1 MSSHFG
7 LSLENALNS
16 PPLIIAFRGGALK
29 DVMRK
34 HRISTTD
41 LNGALRQ
48 RNIWHISEV
57 EAVIIEST
65 GNFSIYKR
73 ADMPQDLEPQV
84 LLDVPGYQK
93 LVEHFDQES
102 NGHKGSRGEK
112 QNMQSGQEE
121 SANEIAAEEA

>member
-1 MSSHFG
+1 
-7 LSLENALNS
+7 
-16 PPLIIAFRGGALK
+16 
-29 DVMRK
+29 MRK

-48 RNIWHISEV
+48 RNIWNISEV

-73 ADMPQDLEPQV
+73 ADMPLDIEPQV

-93 LVEHFDQES
+93 LVEHFGHEGSAKESTNEGVKSKDARQE
-102 NGHKGSRGEK
+102 KEK
-112 QNMQSGQEE
+112 
-121 SANEIAAEEA
+121 SANEIAAEAA

>member
-1 MSSHFG
+1 
-7 LSLENALNS
+7 
-16 PPLIIAFRGGALK
+16 
-29 DVMRK
+29 MRK

-65 GNFSIYKR
+65 GAFSIYKR
-73 ADMPQDLEPQV
+73 AEMPKDLEPQV

-93 LVEHFDQES
+93 LVEHFERDASTQVSKSETREG
-102 NGHKGSRGEK
+102 NTAED
-112 QNMQSGQEE
+112 E
-121 SANEIAAEEA
+121 ANEIAAGEA

>member
-1 MSSHFG
+1 
-7 LSLENALNS
+7 
-16 PPLIIAFRGGALK
+16 
-29 DVMRK
+29 MRK

-73 ADMPQDLEPQV
+73 ADMPTDIEPQV
-84 LLDVPGYQK
+84 LLDVPGYRK
-93 LVEHFDQES
+93 LAEHFDKADS
-102 NGHKGSRGEK
+102 GRGERDSGS
-112 QNMQSGQEE
+112 NMHCSKGTVGHEE
-121 SANEIAAEEA
+121 RSANEIAAEEA